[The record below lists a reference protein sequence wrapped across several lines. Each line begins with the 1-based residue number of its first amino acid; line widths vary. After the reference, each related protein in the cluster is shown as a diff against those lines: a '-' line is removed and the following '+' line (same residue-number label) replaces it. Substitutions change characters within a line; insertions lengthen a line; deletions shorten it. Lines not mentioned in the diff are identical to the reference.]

1 MPGFLKRSLC
11 VCVFV
16 CVCVIHAMH
25 KHTLIP
31 KPINGVHYK
40 ENKQAG
46 MFIKSFTCQKLL
58 MRNICQSLPLP
69 NIHTTW

>member
-16 CVCVIHAMH
+16 CVSFMLCMC
-25 KHTLIP
+25 TLIP
-31 KPINGVHYK
+31 KPINAVHYK

-46 MFIKSFTCQKLL
+46 IFVKVLLAKSF
-58 MRNICQSLPLP
+58 
-69 NIHTTW
+69 

>member
-11 VCVFV
+11 VCVCVCVCVFV
-16 CVCVIHAMH
+16 CVCVIHTHISNVCMC
-25 KHTLIP
+25 TLIP

-46 MFIKSFTCQKLL
+46 MFIKVSLANSF
-58 MRNICQSLPLP
+58 
-69 NIHTTW
+69 

>member
-11 VCVFV
+11 VCV

-25 KHTLIP
+25 VHILIP

-46 MFIKSFTCQKLL
+46 IFVKVLLAKSF
-58 MRNICQSLPLP
+58 
-69 NIHTTW
+69 